1 MKKTVCLL
9 LAFIMIFTLFAC
21 GKKQDEQT
29 GSTDTV
35 SYAAQ
40 RETSESRIIATVSTG
55 ASPKYAVSADD
66 EQYIGTLLSGAMHET
81 VFSGNADYEISIGG
95 GTYYYDKK
103 TGELGNSSVII
114 LSGEEKEV
122 FENTV
127 EKYFENDLPDGATLK
142 SVPQSTTQA
151 AGGGKTSGGNTE
163 KVPGTTVAYTGRNN
177 TEKRKNTSDPSI
189 QYIRANES
197 NFSDES
203 YPKVVFIKSA
213 EELGAYK
220 SGKSSDYYFDSGFG
234 SSKSFNEAT
243 AKYDSGFFKDKAL
256 VMVVTREGSG
266 SVRYD
271 GVHVNGSEATIALDR
286 RIPEVRTED
295 MASWHII
302 IELDR
307 NDPVF
312 NYSPDEVQV
321 LVSE

>member
-1 MKKTVCLL
+1 MH
-9 LAFIMIFTLFAC
+9 
-21 GKKQDEQT
+21 
-29 GSTDTV
+29 
-35 SYAAQ
+35 
-40 RETSESRIIATVSTG
+40 ATFV
-55 ASPKYAVSADD
+55 Y
-66 EQYIGTLLSGAMHET
+66 
-81 VFSGNADYEISIGG
+81 GNADYEISIGG
-95 GTYYYDKK
+95 DTYDYDKK